1 MASLMSATVQVKD
14 PEKLK
19 VYVSQVGATMAP
31 HGGKMVARGKVA
43 KQISGEVKH
52 QIEAL
57 FEFPSA
63 DAIDA
68 WYGRCLPGAHPKPR
82 RGRLRDRRGA
92 RDLLEKR
99 AQPVVDPSV

>member
-1 MASLMSATVQVKD
+1 MATLMSATVQVKD

-43 KQISGEVKH
+43 KQLSGEVKH
-52 QIEAL
+52 QLEAI

-68 WYGRCLPGAHPKPR
+68 WYESEAYQALIPN
-82 RGRLRDRRGA
+82 RDEA
-92 RDLLEKR
+92 
-99 AQPVVDPSV
+99 AYVTIVVLNTF

>member
-1 MASLMSATVQVKD
+1 MATLMSATVQVKD

-43 KQISGEVKH
+43 KQLSGEVKH

-63 DAIDA
+63 EAIDA
-68 WYGRCLPGAHPKPR
+68 WYESEAYQALIPN
-82 RGRLRDRRGA
+82 RDEA
-92 RDLLEKR
+92 AYVTIAVLN
-99 AQPVVDPSV
+99 PF

>member
-1 MASLMSATVQVKD
+1 MATLMSATVQVKN

-43 KQISGEVKH
+43 KQLSGEVKH
-52 QIEAL
+52 QIEAI

-68 WYGRCLPGAHPKPR
+68 WYESDAYQALIPN
-82 RGRLRDRRGA
+82 RDEA
-92 RDLLEKR
+92 
-99 AQPVVDPSV
+99 AYVTIVVLDTF

>member
-1 MASLMSATVQVKD
+1 MATLMSATVRVKD
-14 PEKLK
+14 PQKLK

-43 KQISGEVKH
+43 KQLNGEVKH

-63 DAIDA
+63 DAVDA
-68 WYGRCLPGAHPKPR
+68 WYASDAYQALIPN
-82 RGRLRDRRGA
+82 RDEAG
-92 RDLLEKR
+92 DVTI
-99 AQPVVDPSV
+99 VVLDTF

>member
-1 MASLMSATVQVKD
+1 MATLMSATVQVKD
-14 PEKLK
+14 PAKLK

-52 QIEAL
+52 QIEAM

-68 WYGRCLPGAHPKPR
+68 WYASDAYQALIPN
-82 RGRLRDRRGA
+82 RDEA
-92 RDLLEKR
+92 
-99 AQPVVDPSV
+99 AYVTIVVLDSF

>member
-1 MASLMSATVQVKD
+1 MANLLSATVQVKD

-43 KQISGEVKH
+43 KQLSGEVKH

-63 DAIDA
+63 EAIDA
-68 WYGRCLPGAHPKPR
+68 WYASEAYQALIPN
-82 RGRLRDRRGA
+82 RDEA
-92 RDLLEKR
+92 
-99 AQPVVDPSV
+99 AYVTIVVLNPF

>member
-1 MASLMSATVQVKD
+1 MSVTLQVKD
-14 PEKLK
+14 PEKLN

-31 HGGKMVARGKVA
+31 HGAKMVARGKVA
-43 KQISGEVKH
+43 KQLTGEVKH

-68 WYGRCLPGAHPKPR
+68 WYASDAYQVLIPN
-82 RGRLRDRRGA
+82 RDEA
-92 RDLLEKR
+92 
-99 AQPVVDPSV
+99 AYVTAVVLNPF

>member
-1 MASLMSATVQVKD
+1 MANLLSATVQVKD
-14 PEKLK
+14 PAKLQ

-43 KQISGEVKH
+43 KQLNGEVKH

-68 WYGRCLPGAHPKPR
+68 WYASDAYQALIPN
-82 RGRLRDRRGA
+82 RDEA
-92 RDLLEKR
+92 
-99 AQPVVDPSV
+99 AYVTIVVLDSF

>member
-1 MASLMSATVQVKD
+1 MATLMSATVQVKD

-43 KQISGEVKH
+43 KQLSGEVKH
-52 QIEAL
+52 QIEAI

-68 WYGRCLPGAHPKPR
+68 WYESDAYQALIPN
-82 RGRLRDRRGA
+82 RDEA
-92 RDLLEKR
+92 
-99 AQPVVDPSV
+99 AYVTIVVLDTF

>member
-1 MASLMSATVQVKD
+1 MATMMSATVQVKD

-19 VYVSQVGATMAP
+19 VYVSQVGATIAP
-31 HGGKMVARGKVA
+31 HGGKMIARGKVT
-43 KQISGEVKH
+43 KQISGEVNH

-68 WYGRCLPGAHPKPR
+68 WYASDAYQALIPN
-82 RGRLRDRRGA
+82 RDEA
-92 RDLLEKR
+92 AYVTVVVLE
-99 AQPVVDPSV
+99 SF

>member
-1 MASLMSATVQVKD
+1 MANLLSATVQVKN
-14 PEKLK
+14 PEKLQ

-43 KQISGEVKH
+43 KQLSGEVKH

-63 DAIDA
+63 EAIDT
-68 WYGRCLPGAHPKPR
+68 WYESDAYQALIPN
-82 RGRLRDRRGA
+82 RDEA
-92 RDLLEKR
+92 
-99 AQPVVDPSV
+99 AYVTIVVLNPF

>member
-1 MASLMSATVQVKD
+1 MATLISATVQVKD

-43 KQISGEVKH
+43 KQLSGEVKH
-52 QIEAL
+52 QIEAI

-63 DAIDA
+63 EAIDA
-68 WYGRCLPGAHPKPR
+68 WYESDAYQALIPN
-82 RGRLRDRRGA
+82 RDEA
-92 RDLLEKR
+92 
-99 AQPVVDPSV
+99 AYVTIVVLDSF

>member
-1 MASLMSATVQVKD
+1 MATLVSATVQVKD

-31 HGGKMVARGKVA
+31 HGGKMVVRGKVA
-43 KQISGEVKH
+43 KQLNGEAKH
-52 QIEAL
+52 QIEAV

-68 WYGRCLPGAHPKPR
+68 WYESDAYQALIPN
-82 RGRLRDRRGA
+82 RDEA
-92 RDLLEKR
+92 
-99 AQPVVDPSV
+99 AYVTIVVLDTF

>member
-1 MASLMSATVQVKD
+1 MANLLSATVQVKD
-14 PEKLK
+14 PEKLQ

-43 KQISGEVKH
+43 KQLSGEVKH

-68 WYGRCLPGAHPKPR
+68 WYGSDAYQALIPN
-82 RGRLRDRRGA
+82 RDEA
-92 RDLLEKR
+92 ADVTI
-99 AQPVVDPSV
+99 VVLNPF

>member
-1 MASLMSATVQVKD
+1 MATLMSATVQVKD

-31 HGGKMVARGKVA
+31 HGGKMVARGRVV
-43 KQISGEVKH
+43 KQLNGEVAH

-63 DAIDA
+63 DAVDA
-68 WYGRCLPGAHPKPR
+68 WYGSDAYQALIPN
-82 RGRLRDRRGA
+82 RDEA
-92 RDLLEKR
+92 AYVTAVVLE
-99 AQPVVDPSV
+99 SF

>member
-1 MASLMSATVQVKD
+1 MTTLMSATVKVKD

-52 QIEAL
+52 QIEAI

-68 WYGRCLPGAHPKPR
+68 WYASDAYQALIPN
-82 RGRLRDRRGA
+82 RDEA
-92 RDLLEKR
+92 
-99 AQPVVDPSV
+99 AYVTIVVLDTF

>member
-1 MASLMSATVQVKD
+1 MATLMSATVQVKD

-31 HGGKMVARGKVA
+31 HGGKMVVRGKVA
-43 KQISGEVKH
+43 KQLNGEAKH
-52 QIEAL
+52 QIEAV

-68 WYGRCLPGAHPKPR
+68 WYESDAYQALIPN
-82 RGRLRDRRGA
+82 RDEA
-92 RDLLEKR
+92 
-99 AQPVVDPSV
+99 AYVTIVVLDTF

>member
-1 MASLMSATVQVKD
+1 MATLMSATVQVKD

-31 HGGKMVARGKVA
+31 HGGKMLARGKVT
-43 KQISGEVKH
+43 KQLSGEVKH

-57 FEFPSA
+57 FEFPNA

-68 WYGRCLPGAHPKPR
+68 WYESEAYQALIPN
-82 RGRLRDRRGA
+82 RDEA
-92 RDLLEKR
+92 
-99 AQPVVDPSV
+99 AYVTAVVLDSF

>member
-1 MASLMSATVQVKD
+1 MATLMSATVQVKD

-19 VYVSQVGATMAP
+19 VYVSLVGATMAP

-43 KQISGEVKH
+43 KQLNGEVKH

-63 DAIDA
+63 EAIDA
-68 WYGRCLPGAHPKPR
+68 WYESDAYQALIPN
-82 RGRLRDRRGA
+82 RDEA
-92 RDLLEKR
+92 AYVTIAVLN
-99 AQPVVDPSV
+99 PF